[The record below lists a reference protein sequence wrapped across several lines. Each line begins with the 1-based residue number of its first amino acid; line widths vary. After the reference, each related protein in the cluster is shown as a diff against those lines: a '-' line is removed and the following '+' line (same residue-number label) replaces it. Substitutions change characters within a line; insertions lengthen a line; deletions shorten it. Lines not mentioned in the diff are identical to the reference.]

1 MRNDLV
7 FRFRDFDQ
15 PAELRRLRRFPFAD
29 NLRGCFKQTDE
40 FIRRVWII
48 LEYARFRL
56 PHHLL
61 SDRNHPIQFCFQ
73 RFQAYL
79 IDPLFCLFDAIVH
92 FLSNSFRLRDN
103 LASRME

>member
-1 MRNDLV
+1 MMRDDLV

-79 IDPLFCLFDAIVH
+79 IDPLFCLLTP
-92 FLSNSFRLRDN
+92 LSTS
-103 LASRME
+103 